1 MRTISENLSEL
12 KRDKQKLAEFIAKSN
27 PSLVCAAAEI
37 AEVLRELEKVARVAL
52 NTSATHDGM
61 KNCELLAKA
70 RAALNNA
77 EN

>member
-1 MRTISENLSEL
+1 MRTIAENLSAL
-12 KRDKQKLAEFIAKSN
+12 KRNKRSLAEFIAKSN

-37 AEVLRELEKVARVAL
+37 AEALRELERVARVAL
-52 NTSATHDGM
+52 DTSSTHDGM

-70 RAALNNA
+70 RAALNKA

>member
-12 KRDKQKLAEFIAKSN
+12 KHDKRSRAEFIAKSN

-37 AEVLRELEKVARVAL
+37 AEALRELEMVARVAL
-52 NTSATHDGM
+52 DTSATHDGM
-61 KNCELLAKA
+61 NNCELLAKA
-70 RAALNNA
+70 RAALNKS